1 MRRPLVLVGP
11 LPPMYV
17 GQSISFEMLVNGVRE
32 RGIPCAV
39 VDLSSRSRSVGI
51 RSRWRRVLELGT
63 TLWPFVRA
71 VARRPRTFY
80 LTIAQSRQGFLR
92 DLPMIWVSWLF
103 RHRIILHLKGG
114 NYDGFYYAQPW
125 WIQSLIR
132 ATIRRA
138 DRILVLGEG
147 LRPMFRFEPAVQD
160 RIRVVANGLPMDPP
174 PSGVA
179 AGSTYPAEPR
189 QANLRVLFLSNLI
202 ATKGYFELLRA
213 LRVLIQE
220 RGWPS
225 LQADF
230 CGLFLSDPHGGTES
244 ENPRRAREVFE
255 AYIEE
260 NGLEANVT
268 YHGAVSGDEKKEMLS
283 RSHVFVLPTR
293 YSSEGQPVSI
303 IEALAFGLPCI
314 STDYR
319 AIPDLV
325 EDRVNGV
332 LLSSTEPEA
341 IADAI
346 EWTLSDQER
355 YRALSEAA
363 VNRFRSCFTK
373 EAHLDRLLREL
384 GWAREEVES

>member
-32 RGIPCAV
+32 RGIPHTV
-39 VDLSSRSRSVGI
+39 VDLSSRSRSAGI
-51 RSRWRRVLELGT
+51 RSRWRRVLELGRT
-63 TLWPFVRA
+63 IWPFIRA
-71 VARRPRTFY
+71 VARRPRTVY

-92 DLPMIWVSWLF
+92 DLPMIWISWLF

-114 NYDGFYYAQPW
+114 NYDGFYYAQPSQ
-125 WIQSLIR
+125 IQSLIR

-138 DRILVLGEG
+138 DRIVVLGEG
-147 LRPMFRFEPAVQD
+147 LRPMFRFEPAIQD
-160 RIRVVANGLPMDPP
+160 RVRVVANGLPMDPP
-174 PSGVA
+174 ASGMV
-179 AGSTYPAEPR
+179 AGSAYPAEPR
-189 QANLRVLFLSNLI
+189 DADLRVLFLSNLI
-202 ATKGYFELLRA
+202 VAKGYFELLRA
-213 LRVLIQE
+213 LRVLIQD
-220 RGWPS
+220 RGWKR
-225 LQADF
+225 LQAHY
-230 CGLFLSDPHGGTES
+230 CGLFLSDPDGGTEL
-244 ENPRRAREVFE
+244 EDPRRARQLFE
-255 AYIEE
+255 TYIEE
-260 NGLEANVT
+260 HGLGGNVT
-268 YHGAVSGDEKKEMLS
+268 YHGAVSGEEKKEMLS
-283 RSHVFVLPTR
+283 GSHVFVLPTR

-346 EWTLSDQER
+346 EWTLADQQR
-355 YRALSEAA
+355 YRALSDAA

-373 EAHLDRLLREL
+373 EAHLDRLLHEL
-384 GWAREEVES
+384 GWGRQEAES